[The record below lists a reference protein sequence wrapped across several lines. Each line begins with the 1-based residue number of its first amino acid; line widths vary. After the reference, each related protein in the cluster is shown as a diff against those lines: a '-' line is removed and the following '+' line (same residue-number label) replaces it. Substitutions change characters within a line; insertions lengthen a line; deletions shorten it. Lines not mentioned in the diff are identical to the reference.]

1 LWFTF
6 SFFNKLINI
15 ADQTLENTDVQNRL
29 LGQILLIGLM
39 GFFEILSERQGV
51 TLGRVEEKSIFF
63 IAFVL
68 CG

>member
-51 TLGRVEEKSIFF
+51 TLGRVEEKSIFL

>member
-1 LWFTF
+1 MWFTF

>member
-1 LWFTF
+1 MWFTF

-39 GFFEILSERQGV
+39 VFFEILSERQGV

>member
-39 GFFEILSERQGV
+39 VFFEILSERQGV